1 MNQIGSI
8 SRKEFTIT
16 YTDACPSELIHNTA
30 HPYLSIALVNFW
42 EVDRNQLRQL
52 LQFKKTRGLDRRM
65 KTQDYIIDCVEKG
78 TIIPVGVVSW
88 NERASVLQ
96 SGRVILNKYGL
107 VPFADDLS
115 ASIMLAGEQIS
126 YGHAISLAW
135 YSLALAMFSKNIGT
149 MASFECKK
157 KAAILIDLVPGDNI
171 NFRKNLKI
179 VNYIIDNSELSE
191 FFADAI
197 KEHQMDG
204 FGLAYGIKYNS
215 TKAIKEDYE
224 FTVTDWIAQSFNSLT
239 LYEKFKLGKNSD
251 EFKLAKL
258 AQFLLC
264 KGNFKLIDGIEV
276 IN

>member
-1 MNQIGSI
+1 MNQIEPL

-16 YTDACPSELIHNTA
+16 YADACPSELIHHTA

-42 EVDRNQLRQL
+42 NVDRSKLRQL
-52 LQFKKTRGLDRRM
+52 SQFKKTRGLERRM

-107 VPFADDLS
+107 VPFADDFS
-115 ASIMLAGEQIS
+115 ANVLLAGEQIS
-126 YGHAISLAW
+126 YGQAVSLAW
-135 YSLALAMFSKNIGT
+135 YSLALAIFSKNLGT
-149 MASFECKK
+149 MTSFERKK
-157 KAAILIDLVPGDNI
+157 KGAILIDLLPGDNV

-179 VNYIIDNSELSE
+179 VNYIIDNSELGE
-191 FFADAI
+191 FFADTI

-204 FGLAYGIKYNS
+204 VGLAYGIKDGS

-258 AQFLLC
+258 AQFLLY
-264 KGNFKLIDGIEV
+264 KGHFKLIDGIEV